1 MASYTLTSGCIY
13 SKLPNFFG
21 RPVSAANK
29 FFNKIYPVHVGKLYD
44 CFVYLPSTYAK
55 WKADIHEFL
64 KNYKFSCVGSWD
76 GFHIYIASNL
86 TKVFSMKRDIP

>member
-1 MASYTLTSGCIY
+1 MASYTLSSGCIY
-13 SKLPNFFG
+13 STLSNFFG
-21 RPVSAANK
+21 VPVSAANK
-29 FFNKIYPVHVGKLYD
+29 FFNKVYPVLVGNIYD
-44 CFVYLPSTYAK
+44 RFVYLPSTCAK